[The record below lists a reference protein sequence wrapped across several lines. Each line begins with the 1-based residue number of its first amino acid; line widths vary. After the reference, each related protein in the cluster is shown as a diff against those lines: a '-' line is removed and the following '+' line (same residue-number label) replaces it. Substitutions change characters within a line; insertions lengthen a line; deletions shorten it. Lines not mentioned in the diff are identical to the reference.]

1 MKKIQRNLTVLMVLI
16 AAGLNMAY
24 AQQGQGQKVIV
35 PGEKGA
41 LPEVTLPAKA
51 EGNLF
56 TGLWIPEVKPDN
68 NSGTIMT
75 HLSWPS
81 AYSFE
86 ADGYTL
92 QIQEGETWNNYGTF
106 SGDDIGTSVD
116 VTTATRFR
124 LKINGGDKDGWVSN
138 EVTVTAVPTMFSK
151 WLQCNSNLTNADMQ
165 ATCIGVEYGKSL
177 LLNWKCYVIK
187 DGNET
192 DEEVTYTVADGV
204 YRYNWYRRNPNT
216 WEMTPIEGANK
227 QTYTATLDDVG
238 YQLVLMVTGD
248 NTHCGFTKYFVM
260 GSDYNDE
267 TIVSIPIGFGF
278 EYMGSDGFVLNT
290 DYVLPEGCSFYVNTY
305 DNEMYDWVKKVIPA
319 SQVTVRKPGQYEVR
333 VSSDEY
339 ENAEIGVNIAG
350 LKLTNPVEMPNLDPD
365 TGAPIEGS
373 YFFFPTAQAIP
384 YMYQQPLTVKVE
396 NGADPI
402 ETVVDLIGQNLDGEW
417 VTMASQKT
425 YNNEATL
432 LAFPADYYVRARG
445 TDDTDDT
452 YYPGVKSIDLA
463 TTVRPGLDK
472 DDNPV
477 AVSMSMIE
485 AVKPYIEERIYI
497 EPGCDGELPALP
509 VFEKKEGFFGGLGL
523 RRVYFSS
530 YDKIWI
536 VEFEIPWRNIAER
549 GNGTVSV
556 QCRASEDDAWGSPRG
571 YASSSGVDTEVRL
584 GDATKMSYRLAITD
598 GPMDGWVSNTVN
610 VTRPKSQIEPRGVYS
625 QPLFIGVN
633 YTVDAQ
639 NIQSAYLY
647 TNGNKKELSYNDLIR
662 NYKWYRRNP
671 ETGEAT
677 LIEGATKSTYV
688 PTMADAGY
696 ELISVVTGEPNGYDF
711 FSSYNQG
718 IVQLPILCS
727 VAYAG
732 DDGILL
738 NTNYVL
744 PDPEKNLWR
753 NTEGWGARPGDE
765 DYMQGRFDE
774 GIVKTVKPG
783 QYAIKI
789 KAEELFSQQIGYGDE
804 PYMLCRRGI
813 HWGGYR
819 QFFFSKA
826 ELKKIS
832 LPFVVKKDGA
842 CLKDVPIDVIGN
854 NIDGD
859 LVVLKTFSPEAGN
872 DTTTV
877 EMIQGFYYIRS
888 QKTDVSAATYYPNV
902 LTQSKATRFFVND
915 AVLEGT
921 SEDFAFVIEAQE
933 GKAVEGDVDG
943 DGELTANDVRLVREA
958 IFSSNPAPETDVNKD
973 GKTDVSDIVYLIKLM
988 TGEE

>member
-1 MKKIQRNLTVLMVLI
+1 MKRILRIMTFVAVFI
-16 AAGLNMAY
+16 ATGITLAS
-24 AQQGQGQKVIV
+24 AQQGQSQKAIV

-41 LPEVTLPAKA
+41 LPQVTLPAKA

-56 TGLWIPEVKPDN
+56 TGLWIPEVQPDN
-68 NSGTIMT
+68 YSGTIMT
-75 HLSWPS
+75 HLSWPQP
-81 AYSFE
+81 AEFE
-86 ADGYTL
+86 ADSYTL
-92 QIQEGETWNNYGTF
+92 QIQEGGTWKNYGTF
-106 SGDDIGTSVD
+106 SGEDIGTSVD
-116 VTTATRFR
+116 VATATRFR

-138 EVTVTAVPTMFSK
+138 EVAVAAVPTMYSK
-151 WLQCNSNLTNADMQ
+151 WLQCNSNLSNADMQ

-187 DGNET
+187 DGSET

-204 YRYNWYRRNPNT
+204 YRYKWFRRNPNT

-227 QTYTATLDDVG
+227 QTYTSTLEDVG

-248 NTHCGFTKYFVM
+248 NIHCGFTKYFVM

-267 TIVSIPIGFGF
+267 NIVSIPVGFGF
-278 EYMGSDGFVLNT
+278 EYMGGDGFVLNT
-290 DYVLPEGCSFYVNTY
+290 DYVMPEGCSFYINAY
-305 DNEMYDWVKKVIPA
+305 EMYDWVKKAIPTN
-319 SQVTVRKPGQYEVR
+319 QVTVRKPGQYEVR
-333 VSSDEY
+333 ISSDEY
-339 ENAEIGVNIAG
+339 ENAEVGVDIAG
-350 LKLTNPVEMPNLDPD
+350 VKLTNPVEMPNIDPE
-365 TGAPIEGS
+365 TGEIIEGT
-373 YFFFPTAQAIP
+373 YIFFPAAQAIP
-384 YMYQQPLTVKVE
+384 YMYQLPLTVKVE
-396 NGADPI
+396 NGANPI
-402 ETVVDLIGQNLDGEW
+402 ETIVDLIGQNLDGEW

-425 YNNEATL
+425 YNGEATL
-432 LAFPADYYVRARG
+432 LACLADYYVRARG

-452 YYPGVKSIDLA
+452 YYPGVKSIDEA
-463 TTVRPGLDK
+463 TTVRPGQDEEY
-472 DDNPV
+472 NPV
-477 AVSMSMIE
+477 AVSMSLIE
-485 AVKPYIEERIYI
+485 AEKPYIEERIYI

-509 VFEKKEGFFGGLGL
+509 VFEKKDGFFGGFGL

-530 YDKIWI
+530 YDKEWI
-536 VEFEIPWRNIAER
+536 VEFEIPWRKIAER

-556 QCRASEDDAWGSPRG
+556 QCRASEDDEWSTPAG
-571 YASSSGVDTEVRL
+571 YAVSGGVDTEVKLYNSR
-584 GDATKMSYRLAITD
+584 MNYRLAITG
-598 GPMDGWVSNTVN
+598 GPMDGWVSNTVIA
-610 VTRPKSQIEPRGVYS
+610 TRPKSQTEPRGVYS

-647 TNGNKKELSYNDLIR
+647 TNGNKKERSYNDLTR

-677 LIEGATKSTYV
+677 LIEGATKSKYV

-696 ELISVVTGEPNGYDF
+696 ELISVVTGDPNGYDY

-718 IVQLPILCS
+718 IVQLPILCY

-744 PDPEKNLWR
+744 PDAEKNLWR
-753 NTEGWGARPGDE
+753 NTEGWGSWEGDE
-765 DYMQGRFDE
+765 DYSQGRFDE

-789 KAEELFSQQIGYGDE
+789 KAEDLFFQQIGYGDE

-813 HWGGYR
+813 HWWSYR
-819 QFFFSKA
+819 QFFVSEA
-826 ELKKIS
+826 ELYPIP
-832 LPFVVKKDGA
+832 LPFVVKQDGA
-842 CLKDVPIDVIGN
+842 CMKDVSIDVIGN
-854 NIDGD
+854 NIEGE
-859 LVVLKTFSPEAGN
+859 LVVLKTFSPEAGK

-888 QKTDVSAATYYPNV
+888 QQTDASAATYYPNV
-902 LTQSKATRFFVND
+902 VKQADATLFFVND
-915 AVLEGT
+915 AALEGT

-933 GKAVEGDVDG
+933 GSTIEGDADG
-943 DGELTANDVRLVREA
+943 NGKLDTNDVIQ
-958 IFSSNPAPETDVNKD
+958 IFNYLTGKPADIIEDNADFNND
-973 GKTDVSDIVYLIKLM
+973 GKVNIADIIAIVNSLL
-988 TGEE
+988 GN